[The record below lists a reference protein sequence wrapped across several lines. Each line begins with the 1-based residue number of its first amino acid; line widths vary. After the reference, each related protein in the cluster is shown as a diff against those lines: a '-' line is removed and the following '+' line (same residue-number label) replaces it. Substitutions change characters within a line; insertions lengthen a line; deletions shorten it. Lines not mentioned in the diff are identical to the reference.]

1 MTAEITNKRT
11 LAKMRTRQRVMDA
24 ARTVWTAPGSF
35 NSNGTI
41 RDIAKK
47 AGLSTGAIFANFD
60 SKEDLW
66 LAVFECPAPI
76 DSALTRAAHE
86 MRRVLQNLIEQ
97 RPEVIGTLPAPIAK
111 DWEDAERIIERLKD
125 LELASQQPAQ
135 EQMAA

>member
-24 ARTVWTAPGSF
+24 AREVWARPGSYYTQ
-35 NSNGTI
+35 GI
-41 RDIAKK
+41 REVAAK
-47 AGLSTGAIFANFD
+47 AGMSTGAVFANFD

-76 DSALTRAAHE
+76 DSPLTRSAPE

-97 RPEVIGTLPAPIAK
+97 RPEVIGTLPAPIAQ
-111 DWEDAERIIERLKD
+111 DWIDAERIIEQLKD
-125 LELASQQPAQ
+125 QELASQQPEQ
-135 EQMAA
+135 ERLAA

>member
-1 MTAEITNKRT
+1 MTDPITNKRT
-11 LAKMRTRQRVMDA
+11 AAKLKTRQRVMDA
-24 ARTVWTAPGSF
+24 ARTVWTAPGSYHTQ
-35 NSNGTI
+35 GI
-41 RDIAKK
+41 REVAAK
-47 AGLSTGAIFANFD
+47 AGLSTGAVFANFD

-76 DSALTRAAHE
+76 DSPLTRAAPE

-97 RPEVIGTLPAPIAK
+97 RPEVIGTLPAPVAK